1 LVSPRFRFGVI
12 DLFNDAAQCCT
23 GYKNP
28 YMVIV
33 VGFNDT
39 GICIDWL
46 DAGTW
51 YQTSS
56 PISINSLDIRGLF
69 IIILAIV

>member
-1 LVSPRFRFGVI
+1 
-12 DLFNDAAQCCT
+12 
-23 GYKNP
+23 
-28 YMVIV
+28 MVIV

-51 YQTSS
+51 DQTSS